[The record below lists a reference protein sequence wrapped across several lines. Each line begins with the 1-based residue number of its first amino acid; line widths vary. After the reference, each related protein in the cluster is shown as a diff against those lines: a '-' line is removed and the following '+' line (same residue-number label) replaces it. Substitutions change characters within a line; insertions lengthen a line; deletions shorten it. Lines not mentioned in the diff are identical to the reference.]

1 MKQNMRRNGIRPVVW
16 LLLLLLCLPVIG
28 TLSVRGNEI
37 EQKKRDVE
45 QKKQELQQKNDE
57 ELLLQKEKETATENE
72 ASYRQQ
78 VTELN
83 EKVVDLQA
91 QQVALSEE
99 ITATETKLEEMKQQK
114 KTYEQSMQKRIQFL
128 YEDGQSSLLVS
139 LLQSASI
146 AEFMSRFDYISDM
159 SEYDQSRMKEY
170 AAICAEID
178 ESALLLADKKQEL
191 ETVLSETQT
200 TLTSY
205 ESMAEQAKQTASAA
219 DAQQSALSGEKQKLS
234 EELAGDQAELDR
246 LLAEAKAAEE
256 AHAAA
261 VEAARKAQE
270 EAVRRAA
277 EEARRQADQAQ
288 AQTEQPDSSI
298 SQTDADTNTNSNTN
312 ANTNTNQVPA
322 PNPVVPSHTGAYSYT
337 ADELDKLTA
346 IVYCEAGGEPYIGQV
361 AVASVILNRVDSSV
375 FSNSIEGVILEP
387 YQFSPTID
395 YTGRGSR
402 YQLVL
407 KDVIANPGRYSSV
420 RNACLAALG
429 GEKPVGHYLFF
440 HTIQLGGEDN
450 GTIIGNHVFYEVWV
464 QHDYN

>member
-1 MKQNMRRNGIRPVVW
+1 MKHSTHRKGIRPLIW
-16 LLLLLLCLPVIG
+16 LMMFLLCLPVIG
-28 TLSVRGNEI
+28 NLSVRGNEI
-37 EQKKRDVE
+37 EQKRRDVE

-57 ELLLQKEKETATENE
+57 EEVLQKEKETAAENE
-72 ASYRQQ
+72 VSYRQQ

-91 QQVALSEE
+91 QQVTLGEE
-99 ITATETKLEEMKQQK
+99 ITAAETKLEEMKQQK

-128 YEDGQSSLLVS
+128 YEDGQSSLLVG

-146 AEFMSRFDYISDM
+146 SEFMSRFDYISDM

-178 ESALLLADKKQEL
+178 EASLVLAQKKQEL

-205 ESMAEQAKQTASAA
+205 ESMAEQAKQTVAA
-219 DAQQSALSGEKQKLS
+219 TGAQQTALSDEKQKLS

-277 EEARRQADQAQ
+277 EEARRQAAQ
-288 AQTEQPDSSI
+288 TQTEQPDGST
-298 SQTDADTNTNSNTN
+298 SQTDN
-312 ANTNTNQVPA
+312 NTNTNQVTPTPP
-322 PNPVVPSHTGAYSYT
+322 PNPVVPIHTGAYSYT
-337 ADELDKLTA
+337 ADELNKMTA
-346 IVYCEAGGEPYIGQV
+346 IVYCESGGEPYIGQV
-361 AVASVILNRVDSSV
+361 AVASVILNRVDSSA
-375 FSNSIEGVILEP
+375 FPNSIEGVILDP

-407 KDVIANPGRYSSV
+407 QDVIANPGRYQSARDAS
-420 RNACLAALG
+420 LAALG

-440 HTIQLGGEDN
+440 HTIQLGGEEN